1 MPAEQFFKIMFFN
14 IWQGHDL
21 NRIDEFY
28 ARDFQEMISVADDQ
42 KRPIVSNL
50 DYDDLVQFAHWYK
63 ENYQNTTLDI
73 KKIVAGDNQHISVY
87 FYSSSIEK
95 KTQELRHRW
104 VCGIWHLNESHKI
117 DRVWAVVTPY
127 YPE

>member
-1 MPAEQFFKIMFFN
+1 MQAEQFFKTMFFN

-28 ARDFQEMISVADDQ
+28 ARDFQEMISVADD
-42 KRPIVSNL
+42 KKKPIVSNL
-50 DYDDLVQFAHWYK
+50 GYEDLVRFAHSYK
-63 ENYQNTTLDI
+63 ENYQDVTIDI
-73 KKIVAGDNQHISVY
+73 KKITSSDDQHISAY
-87 FYSSSIEK
+87 FYSSSVEK

-104 VCGIWHLNESHKI
+104 VCGIWHLNDHHKI